1 MAIKTM
7 EDGHEYNTA
16 KLWQIGLFTLNN
28 TSTNL
33 YLFALTFVTYYAT
46 GFVGLAVLVVST
58 LLGAMR
64 LFDGII
70 DPAVGFIIDKTET
83 KFGKYRPLIIIGN
96 IILAI
101 SILLIYAT
109 HLLPEAIRLV
119 ALVLF
124 YIIHK
129 IGYSIQTSVTKAGQ
143 TVLTNHPKQR
153 PLYAIFDGIYNA
165 LLFTGGQVF
174 VASYL
179 VAKHGGFNLDLFAE
193 LNTYTLI
200 LSGVFA
206 VLAVIALGH
215 KDSKQYYGLGEDT
228 TETNSIRE
236 YWQVIKKNKPLLL
249 LSISAS
255 SDKLAS
261 QLIRQS
267 VVVVMLF
274 GILLGN
280 YELSGTMSMVII
292 LPQILISFFVVAIAR
307 KTGLKKAYLSC
318 VWVGF
323 ISLVGLFS
331 LFLIIDNPSSISMS
345 NIGIA
350 TIVFLTLYTLAMSFG
365 FLPTTLVVPMVAD
378 VSDYETHKSGRYIP
392 GMMGTIFSFIDQFV
406 SSAAPLIMG
415 IVVAIIGYGSE
426 YPEIGEQLTTPLF
439 WATLIL
445 AFGIPALLLIVSIVC
460 MKFYKLNKKTMAE
473 IQEGIAEVKEK
484 AKQNHV
490 SDAFFTEN
498 K

>member
-1 MAIKTM
+1 MAHKTM
-7 EDGHEYNTA
+7 DSGYKYNTA
-16 KLWQIGLFTLNN
+16 KLWQIVLFTLNN

-46 GFVGLAVLVVST
+46 GFVGLAVLAVST

-64 LFDGII
+64 FFDGII
-70 DPAVGFIIDKTET
+70 NPAVGFIIDKTET
-83 KFGKYRPLIIIGN
+83 RFGKYRPLIIIGN

-101 SILLIYAT
+101 SVLLIYAT
-109 HLLPEAIRLV
+109 HLLPEAVRLI

-153 PLYAIFDGIYNA
+153 PLYAIFDGIYNV
-165 LLFTGGQVF
+165 LIFTGGQVF

-179 VAKHGGFNLDLFAE
+179 VAKYGSFNLDLFAE

-206 VLAVIALGH
+206 LLAVMALGN
-215 KDSKQYYGLGEDT
+215 KDRKENYGLGEDT

-236 YWQVIKKNKPLLL
+236 YWQVIKKNRPLLL
-249 LSISAS
+249 LSLSAS
-255 SDKLAS
+255 ADKLAS

-280 YELSGTMSMVII
+280 YELSGTMGMITMIPSV
-292 LPQILISFFVVAIAR
+292 LIAFFVVAIAR

-323 ISLVGLFS
+323 LSLVGLFF
-331 LFLIIDNPSSISMS
+331 LFLIIDNPSSISLS
-345 NIGIA
+345 NIGLA
-350 TIVFLTLYTLAMSFG
+350 TIVFLTLYTSAMSFG

-415 IVVAIIGYGSE
+415 VVVAMIGYGSE
-426 YPEIGEQLTTPLF
+426 YPGIGEPLTTPLF

-445 AFGIPALLLIVSIVC
+445 AFGIPALLLVVSIVC
-460 MKFYKLNKKTMAE
+460 MKFYKLDRNTMAE
-473 IQEGIAEVKEK
+473 IQKGIAEVKEK
-484 AKQNHV
+484 AEQKRAA
-490 SDAFFTEN
+490 DL
-498 K
+498 